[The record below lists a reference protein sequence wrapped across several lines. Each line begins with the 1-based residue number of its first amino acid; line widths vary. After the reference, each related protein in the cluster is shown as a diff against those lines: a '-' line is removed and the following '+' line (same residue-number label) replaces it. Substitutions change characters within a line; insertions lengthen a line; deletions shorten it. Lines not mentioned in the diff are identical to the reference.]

1 MRNGPASRTRRA
13 VLRAGAAVVLLLAVL
28 THLAVCGHDPVSLP
42 RAGGPVA
49 AAATSGAP
57 GSVPDP
63 HCCGGDEPTLQAP
76 RGTAG
81 PVPAGHEATTLAGP
95 AHVPAGT
102 SSGPGRASDRRAEVR
117 STGPSPARLGVWRT

>member
-1 MRNGPASRTRRA
+1 MRSGPASRTRRA

-28 THLAVCGHDPVSLP
+28 VHLAVCGHDSVSPP
-42 RAGGPVA
+42 RAGAPVA
-49 AAATSGAP
+49 AAAASGEP

-63 HCCGGDEPTLQAP
+63 HCCHGDEPTLQTP

-81 PVPAGHEATTLAGP
+81 PVPAGHEATAVAGP
-95 AHVPAGT
+95 AHVPAAASSRPGGT
-102 SSGPGRASDRRAEVR
+102 PGRRAESR